1 MGVDE
6 GLSLTPHSVY
16 GGMIMAK
23 KKDVAVLTFEEK
35 MELMMNHKDFDFKRG
50 DDESL
55 VVEKIPMGIPNL
67 DALVGGGFPKRALT
81 ELVGDT
87 GSGKSYL
94 ATQIAKAVIEHSPN
108 ATAALIDTELAVN
121 PDWMRRCKVPVERIA
136 VLQPTSGEEAIDA
149 TRSMLQAGID
159 IVILDS
165 LAGLMPK
172 DNIDNDASYTP
183 MAWQA
188 RFINQNIPKLV
199 NDLRHGSMLIIVNQL
214 RDTLGGNKYEV
225 NLNVPGGQAQ
235 VFFAHNFLELRR
247 GAWIKDKEDKRI
259 GFEMAIRLRKGRFSK
274 EQWNSTKIPFKVDGG
289 IDLIE
294 TFMREGLAQ
303 GRIEQSGAWYTYKAE
318 KVMGSQGLHNLFET
332 NEELFKELEAEIA
345 AGMDRVIEEE

>member
-1 MGVDE
+1 MVVVKE
-6 GLSLTPHSVY
+6 FAATPHFVSK
-16 GGMIMAK
+16 GEIMAK
-23 KKDVAVLTFEEK
+23 KKEVTVITMEEK
-35 MELMMNHKDFDFKRG
+35 MELMLNNKAFDFKRG

-55 VVEKIPMGIPNL
+55 VVEKVPIGIPNL
-67 DALVGGGFPKRALT
+67 DALIGGGFPKKALT

-87 GSGKSYL
+87 GAGKSYL
-94 ATQIAKAVIEHSPN
+94 ATQIAKAVIEADPN
-108 ATAALIDTELAVN
+108 ATAALVDTERAVN
-121 PDWMRRCKVPVERIA
+121 PDWLKRCGVPVEKIA
-136 VLQPTSGEEAIDA
+136 ILQPTSGEEAIDA
-149 TRSMLQAGID
+149 TRMLLQSGID

-172 DNIDNDASYTP
+172 DNLENDSTYTP

-188 RFINQNIPKLV
+188 RFINQNLPKLV

-235 VFFAHNFLELRR
+235 VFFAHNFIELRK
-247 GAWIKDKEDKRI
+247 GAWIKDKEDVRI
-259 GFEMAIRLRKGRFSK
+259 GFEMNIRLRKGRFSK
-274 EQWNSTKIPFKVDGG
+274 EQWNSTKVPFKVDGG

-303 GRIEQSGAWYTYKAE
+303 GRILQSGAWYTYGDE
-318 KVMGSQGLHNLFET
+318 RVMGSQGLHNLFDR
-332 NEELFKELEAEIA
+332 NPDLYSKLKLEIGEI
-345 AGMDRVIEEE
+345 

>member
-1 MGVDE
+1 
-6 GLSLTPHSVY
+6 
-16 GGMIMAK
+16 MAK
-23 KKDVAVLTFEEK
+23 KKSNVLVNFEDK
-35 MELMMNHKDFDFKRG
+35 MELMLKTSAFDFKRG
-50 DDESL
+50 DDEAL
-55 VVEKIPMGIPNL
+55 VVEKVPIGIPNL
-67 DALVGGGFPKRALT
+67 DALIGGGFPKRALT

-94 ATQIAKAVIEHSPN
+94 ATQIAKAVIENDPN

-121 PDWMRRCKVPVERIA
+121 PDWMRRCKEPVDRIGI
-136 VLQPTSGEEAIDA
+136 LQPTSGEEAIDA
-149 TRSMLQAGID
+149 TREMLQAGVD

-172 DNIDNDASYTP
+172 DNLENDSDYTP

-199 NDLRHGSMLIIVNQL
+199 NDLRHGSMLIVVNQL

-247 GAWIKDKEDKRI
+247 GAWIKNKEETRV
-259 GFEMAIRLRKGRFSK
+259 GFEMAIRLRKGRFSQ

-303 GRIEQSGAWYTYKAE
+303 GRILQSGAWYTYGEE
-318 KVMGSQGLHNLFET
+318 KVMGSQGLHNLFE
-332 NEELFKELEAEIA
+332 NKPELFEQLKTEIGEA
-345 AGMDRVIEEE
+345 